1 MRYHNITKDDILNGD
16 GLRVVLWTA
25 GCTHACKGCQNPL
38 TWDPKGGL
46 DFDELSKKEIFE
58 QLELSYVDGI
68 TLSGGD
74 PLHPNNITV
83 ITALVKEIRLK
94 YPNKTIWLY
103 TGNLWREIK
112 EQELVRYVDVIVDG
126 RFEEDKMDNSLR
138 WKGSYNQQV
147 IDVKESLRI
156 GKVVLHS
163 ED

>member
-38 TWDPKGGL
+38 TWDPNGGL